1 MRMACAAAMPI
12 DLSPAQA
19 PTDEEV
25 KAVEE
30 DNKFRQNGCENYP
43 FLEMD
48 REHDNIIN
56 CTTPNFTR
64 DEHHETSAGETGGI

>member
-1 MRMACAAAMPI
+1 MFEFDCS
-12 DLSPAQA
+12 LGCCVQ
-19 PTDEEV
+19 
-25 KAVEE
+25 
-30 DNKFRQNGCENYP
+30 FRQNGCENYP

-64 DEHHETSAGETGGI
+64 